1 MQKIVF
7 LQLPSQIAAFLRK
20 QHLARANTEGILAQS
35 SVGPRL
41 KSGGGDNLH
50 SLTSWP
56 KKKVRDII
64 FDRILSWLSGPQLQA
79 LHIHNTHDTQ
89 KRGTDCFKIFVYIL
103 RMKNMRHFWFLSG
116 SFIEEGGLHPQT
128 MGAHLPQEDGSFSHG
143 R

>member
-79 LHIHNTHDTQ
+79 LQLHNTHNTQ
-89 KRGTDCFKIFVYIL
+89 KRGAYCFKIFVYVL
-103 RMKNMRHFWFLSG
+103 RMKNMRHFWFLLG
-116 SFIEEGGLHPQT
+116 SFLEEGTIHPQT
-128 MGAHLPQEDGSFSHG
+128 MGAHHPREDGSFSHG